1 MRKFIIFLV
10 FLFSIT
16 TVISQETSD
25 IDILNNHFK
34 IEIKEDQMN
43 I

>member
-25 IDILNNHFK
+25 VDILNNHFQ